1 MKVVQIT
8 DSNLVGRRSYCLSET
23 YSFRSL
29 VELVSHHAHN
39 SLRESF
45 HGYYILYRASSL
57 VKQIILQ
64 IYWNRLDA
72 FLEVPWKNKFLTAR
86 AIEDYI
92 AENENMNLLSIFKG
106 QHIIIVSKEG
116 DGTGWWKGKFYDSV
130 SSAFLKIFY
139 CRFKCDPNF
148 FVGRRQERRILP

>member
-1 MKVVQIT
+1 MKVVQT
-8 DSNLVGRRSYCLSET
+8 TENSLGGRRSYCLSET

-29 VELVSHHAHN
+29 VELVNHHAHN

-45 HGYYILYRASSL
+45 HGYFNLDRVSIM
-57 VKQIILQ
+57 KQIDFQ
-64 IYWNRLDA
+64 IYLNRLDA
-72 FLEVPWKNKFLTAR
+72 FLEVAWKKKFLTAR

-130 SSAFLKIFY
+130 SSVTNDSYL
-139 CRFKCDPNF
+139 
-148 FVGRRQERRILP
+148 